1 MLTQVLKNKVAD
13 LWDKFWSGGI
23 SNPLNAIEQIT
34 YLLFMKQL
42 DETDK
47 RKISNADF
55 LNEKYISIFSGK
67 YFPPGVDE
75 KDEKNAVDK
84 ETLRWSHWTRM
95 PGDKM
100 LLHVQSKVFPFI
112 KQLDDSAESK
122 ENSDNKNEKEIRVSF
137 FTKHMANAAFLIPSG
152 RMLTEATKTINE
164 IYAELEKENRFIDAQ
179 GDFYEYLLDSLRQ
192 AGRNGQFRTP
202 THVIELIVE
211 LVQPQLGNRIADPAS
226 GTAGFLLGAYKY
238 LITQFT
244 SDTYKQADDNGFI
257 RGTLADKL
265 VNEKAKT
272 LLNEETF
279 FGFDIDPTMIRIGLM
294 NLMMHGITQPKIDY
308 KDTLSKNYNEDN
320 AYDIVMAN
328 PPFTGNIDKGDLN
341 ETFTVSTTKSELL
354 FVERIYKMLRMGG
367 TAGVVVPQGVLFGSG
382 KAFKDIR
389 RILIDKCEL
398 KAVISM
404 PSGVFK
410 PYAGVAT
417 AILIF
422 TKGGETNNVWFYDMK
437 SDGWSL
443 DDKRTPLLNQDGSR
457 DFGDL
462 HLIIDTYK
470 KRNPK
475 KESDRTKQH
484 FFVPKTEI
492 EENDYDLSFSNYKVE
507 VYVEVKYDEPKDIL
521 ARISLKEDD
530 IIKGINE
537 LKEVL

>member
-1 MLTQVLKNKVAD
+1 MLTQSLKNKVAA
-13 LWDKFWSGGI
+13 LWDKFWSGGLT
-23 SNPLNAIEQIT
+23 NPLNAIEQIT

-47 RKISNADF
+47 RKVSNADF
-55 LNEKYISIFSGK
+55 LNEKFTSIFSGE
-67 YFPPGVDE
+67 YYPPGVDD
-75 KDEKNAVDK
+75 KDPKNAVQK
-84 ETLRWSHWTRM
+84 ETLRWSYFTRM
-95 PGDKM
+95 PSEEM
-100 LLHVQSKVFPFI
+100 LLHVQSKAFPFI
-112 KQLDDSAESK
+112 KQLEDG
-122 ENSDNKNEKEIRVSF
+122 NSF

-152 RMLTEATKTINE
+152 RMLTEATKTIDE
-164 IYAELEKENRFIDAQ
+164 IYTELEKENRFIDAQ
-179 GDFYEYLLDSLRQ
+179 GDFYEYLLDELRSS
-192 AGRNGQFRTP
+192 GKNGQFRTP

-244 SDTYKQADDNGFI
+244 SDTYIQEDDNGFR

-265 VNEKAKT
+265 VDENAKKM
-272 LLNEETF
+272 LNEETF

-294 NLMMHGITQPKIDY
+294 NLMMHGITKPQIDY

-320 AYDIVMAN
+320 AFDIVMAN

-382 KAFKDIR
+382 KAFNDIR
-389 RILIDKCEL
+389 KILIDKCEL
-398 KAVISM
+398 KAVIGM

-422 TKGGETNNVWFYDMK
+422 TKGGETKDVWFYEMQN
-437 SDGWSL
+437 DGWSL
-443 DDKRTPLLNQDGSR
+443 DDKRTPLLNSDNSR
-457 DFGDL
+457 NFGDL
-462 HLIIDTYK
+462 HLIIDAYK
-470 KRNPK
+470 KRSPK
-475 KESDRTKQH
+475 KENDRTQKH
-484 FFVPKTEI
+484 FFVPRTEI
-492 EENDYDLSFSNYKVE
+492 EENDFDLSLSKYKVE
-507 VYVEVKYDEPKDIL
+507 VYEDVKYEEPQTLIAKIKSNEENIL
-521 ARISLKEDD
+521 V
-530 IIKGINE
+530 GITE
-537 LKEVL
+537 METLVR

>member
-1 MLTQVLKNKVAD
+1 MLTQSLKNKVAA

-47 RKISNADF
+47 RKLSNADF
-55 LNEKYISIFSGK
+55 LGEKYTSIFSGE
-67 YFPPGVDE
+67 YYPPGVDD
-75 KDEKNAVDK
+75 KDPKNAVDK
-84 ETLRWSHWTRM
+84 ETLRWSYWTKM
-95 PGDKM
+95 PGEEM
-100 LLHVQSKVFPFI
+100 LLHVQSRVFPFI
-112 KQLDDSAESK
+112 KQLE
-122 ENSDNKNEKEIRVSF
+122 EDNSF

-152 RMLTEATKTINE
+152 RMLTEAAKTIDD
-164 IYAELEKENRFIDAQ
+164 IYTELEKENRFIDAQ
-179 GDFYEYLLDSLRQ
+179 GDFYEYLLDELRSS
-192 AGRNGQFRTP
+192 GKNGQFRTP

-244 SDTYKQADDNGFI
+244 SDKYKQPDDNGFI

-265 VNEKAKT
+265 VDEKAKKM
-272 LLNEETF
+272 LNEASF

-294 NLMMHGITQPKIDY
+294 NLMMHGITKPQIDY

-328 PPFTGNIDKGDLN
+328 PPFTGKIDKGDLN
-341 ETFTVSTTKSELL
+341 ETFSVSTTKSELL

-367 TAGVVVPQGVLFGSG
+367 TAGVVVPQGVLFGND
-382 KAFKDIR
+382 KAFKEVR
-389 RILIDKCEL
+389 KILLDKCEL

-422 TKGGETNNVWFYDMK
+422 TKGGETQNVWFYEMV

-443 DDKRTPLLNQDGSR
+443 DDKRNPLVKPDGSR
-457 DFGDL
+457 DYGDL
-462 HLIIDTYK
+462 HLIIDAYK
-470 KRNPK
+470 KRSSK
-475 KESDRTKQH
+475 KKTDRAQQH
-484 FFVPKTEI
+484 FFVPKKEI
-492 EENDYDLSFSNYKVE
+492 EANDYDLSFS
-507 VYVEVKYDEPKDIL
+507 KYEKKAYEEIKYQDPKDIL
-521 ARISLKEDD
+521 QKIKRNQND
-530 IIKGINE
+530 ILKGINE
-537 LKEVL
+537 LNELIK

>member
-1 MLTQVLKNKVAD
+1 MLTQSLKNKVAA

-47 RKISNADF
+47 RKLSNADF
-55 LNEKYISIFSGK
+55 LGEKYTSIFSGG
-67 YFPPGVDE
+67 YYPLGVDD
-75 KDEKNAVDK
+75 KDSKNAVDK
-84 ETLRWSHWTRM
+84 ETLRWSYWTKM
-95 PGDKM
+95 PGEEM
-100 LLHVQSKVFPFI
+100 LLHVQSRVFPFI
-112 KQLDDSAESK
+112 KQLE
-122 ENSDNKNEKEIRVSF
+122 EDNSF

-152 RMLTEATKTINE
+152 RMLTEATKTIDD
-164 IYAELEKENRFIDAQ
+164 IYTDLEKENRFIDAQ

-192 AGRNGQFRTP
+192 AGKNGQFRTP

-211 LVQPQLGNRIADPAS
+211 LVQPQLGHRFADPAS

-244 SDTYKQADDNGFI
+244 SDKYKQPDDNGFI

-265 VNEKAKT
+265 VDDKAKQM
-272 LLNEETF
+272 LNEATF

-294 NLMMHGITQPKIDY
+294 NLMMHGITKPQIDY

-328 PPFTGNIDKGDLN
+328 PPFTGSIDKGDLN
-341 ETFTVSTTKSELL
+341 ETFSVATTKSELL
-354 FVERIYKMLRMGG
+354 FIERIYKMLRMGG

-382 KAFKDIR
+382 KAFKEVR
-389 RILIDKCEL
+389 KILLNKCEM

-422 TKGGETNNVWFYDMK
+422 TKGGETQNVWFYEML

-443 DDKRTPLLNQDGSR
+443 DDKRNPLLQPDGSR
-457 DFGDL
+457 DYGDL
-462 HLIIDTYK
+462 HLIIDAYK

-475 KESDRTKQH
+475 KETDRTKQH
-484 FFVPKTEI
+484 FFIPKKDIEANDFDLSLNKYKEI
-492 EENDYDLSFSNYKVE
+492 EYKESLHRSPKLILSDLMALEEGIQKEIKQLN
-507 VYVEVKYDEPKDIL
+507 
-521 ARISLKEDD
+521 SLFK
-530 IIKGINE
+530 
-537 LKEVL
+537 

>member
-1 MLTQVLKNKVAD
+1 MLTQSLKIKVAA

-47 RKISNADF
+47 RKVSNADF
-55 LNEKYISIFSGK
+55 LNERFTSIFSGE
-67 YFPPGVDE
+67 YFPPGVDD
-75 KDEKNAVDK
+75 KDPKNAVQK
-84 ETLRWSHWTRM
+84 ETLRWSYFTRM
-95 PGDKM
+95 PSEEM
-100 LLHVQSKVFPFI
+100 LLHVQSRVFPFI
-112 KQLDDSAESK
+112 KQLEDG
-122 ENSDNKNEKEIRVSF
+122 NSF

-152 RMLTEATKTINE
+152 RMLTEATKTIDE
-164 IYAELEKENRFIDAQ
+164 IYTELEKENRFIDAQ
-179 GDFYEYLLDSLRQ
+179 GDFYEYLLDELRSS
-192 AGRNGQFRTP
+192 GKNGQFRTP
-202 THVIELIVE
+202 THIIELIVE

-244 SDTYKQADDNGFI
+244 SETYIQEDDNGFR

-265 VNEKAKT
+265 VDENAKKM
-272 LLNEETF
+272 LNEETF

-294 NLMMHGITQPKIDY
+294 NLMMHGITKPQIDY

-320 AYDIVMAN
+320 AFDVVMAN

-341 ETFTVSTTKSELL
+341 ETFTVSSTKSELL

-389 RILIDKCEL
+389 KILIDKCEL

-422 TKGGETNNVWFYDMK
+422 TKGGETKDVWFFEML

-443 DDKRTPLLNQDGSR
+443 DDKRNPLLKQDGNR
-457 DFGDL
+457 NFGDL
-462 HLIIDTYK
+462 HLIIDAFK
-470 KRNPK
+470 KRNSK
-475 KESDRTKQH
+475 KQNDRKRQQ

-492 EENDYDLSFSNYKVE
+492 EENDYDLSLSKYKEE
-507 VYVEVKYDEPKDIL
+507 VYEEIKYDEPKDIL
-521 ARISLKEDD
+521 SKIKNSEEEILKSV
-530 IIKGINE
+530 NE
-537 LKEVL
+537 LIDFIK

>member
-1 MLTQVLKNKVAD
+1 MLTQSLKNKVAA

-47 RKISNADF
+47 RKVSNADF
-55 LNEKYISIFSGK
+55 LGEKYTSIFTGK
-67 YFPPGVDE
+67 YFPPGVDDKE
-75 KDEKNAVDK
+75 NKNAVDK
-84 ETLRWSHWTRM
+84 ETLRWSYFTRM
-95 PGDKM
+95 PSDEM

-112 KQLDDSAESK
+112 KQLDDA
-122 ENSDNKNEKEIRVSF
+122 NSF

-152 RMLTEATKTINE
+152 RMLTEATKTIDE
-164 IYAELEKENRFIDAQ
+164 IFAELEKENRFIDAQ
-179 GDFYEYLLDSLRQ
+179 GDFYEYLLDSLKQ

-211 LVQPQLGNRIADPAS
+211 LVEPQWGNRIADPAS

-238 LITQFT
+238 LVTQFT
-244 SDTYKQADDNGFI
+244 SESYIQEDDNGFR
-257 RGTLADKL
+257 RGTLADRL
-265 VNEKAKT
+265 VDERAKKV
-272 LLNEETF
+272 LNEEMF

-294 NLMMHGITQPKIDY
+294 NLMMHGITKPQIDY
-308 KDTLSKNYNEDN
+308 KDTLSKNYNQDN
-320 AYDIVMAN
+320 AFDIVMAN

-341 ETFTVSTTKSELL
+341 ETFTVATTKSELL
-354 FVERIYKMLRMGG
+354 FIERIYKMLRMGG

-389 RILIDKCEL
+389 KILIDKCEL

-422 TKGGETNNVWFYDMK
+422 TKGGETNDVWFYEMK
-437 SDGWSL
+437 SDGLSL
-443 DDKRTPLLNQDGSR
+443 DDKRTKLLKPNGDR

-462 HLIIDTYK
+462 HLITEAYK

-475 KESDRTKQH
+475 KKSDRTLQH
-484 FFVPKTEI
+484 FFVPKNEI
-492 EENDYDLSFSNYKVE
+492 VANEYDLSLSKYKE
-507 VYVEVKYDEPKDIL
+507 EIYEPEIFEEPKDIII
-521 ARISLKEDD
+521 RLKTNEESILSAITELDS
-530 IIKGINE
+530 IIK
-537 LKEVL
+537 

>member
-1 MLTQVLKNKVAD
+1 MLTQSLKNKVAN
-13 LWDKFWSGGI
+13 LWDKFWSGGL

-42 DETDK
+42 DEADK
-47 RKISNADF
+47 RKVSNADF
-55 LNEKYISIFSGK
+55 LNEKYTSIFSGE
-67 YFPPGVDE
+67 YYPPGVDD
-75 KDEKNAVDK
+75 KDPKNAVQK
-84 ETLRWSHWTRM
+84 ETLRWSYWTRM
-95 PGDKM
+95 PSEEM

-112 KQLDDSAESK
+112 KQMEDV
-122 ENSDNKNEKEIRVSF
+122 NSF

-152 RMLTEATKTINE
+152 RMLTEATKTIDE
-164 IYAELEKENRFIDAQ
+164 IYSELEKENRFIDAQ
-179 GDFYEYLLDSLRQ
+179 GDFYEYLLDELRQ
-192 AGRNGQFRTP
+192 SGKNGQFRTP

-226 GTAGFLLGAYKY
+226 GTAGFLLGGYKY

-244 SDTYKQADDNGFI
+244 SDSYKQPDDNGFI

-265 VNEKAKT
+265 VDENARKM
-272 LLNEETF
+272 LNEETF
-279 FGFDIDPTMIRIGLM
+279 FGYDIDPTMIRIGLM

-320 AYDIVMAN
+320 AFDIVMAN

-354 FVERIYKMLRMGG
+354 FVERIYKMLRIGG
-367 TAGVVVPQGVLFGSG
+367 IAGVVVPQGVLFGSG

-389 RILIDKCEL
+389 KILIDKCEL

-422 TKGGETNNVWFYDMK
+422 TKGGETNHVWFYDMQ

-443 DDKRTPLLNQDGSR
+443 DDKRTSLLKPDGSR

-462 HLIIDTYK
+462 HLIIEAYK

-475 KESDRTKQH
+475 KESDRTQQH

-492 EENDYDLSFSNYKVE
+492 EENNYDLNLSKYKEE
-507 VYVEVKYDEPKDIL
+507 VYEEVKYDDPNDIL
-521 ARISLKEDD
+521 KRLKMNED
-530 IIKGINE
+530 IVLKGINE
-537 LKEVL
+537 LIDFIK